1 MKKGVRIIN
10 VARGGVI
17 DEDALVKALDTGIV
31 AQAALDVF
39 TEEPP
44 AKDSKL
50 VQHENVIATPHLG
63 ASTKEAQEGVAIEI
77 AEAVVGALN
86 GELSATA
93 VNAPMVSPE
102 VLSELAPY
110 VVLAEKLGR
119 LAVQLVSG
127 GSGIQSIKVVYRSAR
142 GPDDLD
148 TRLLRAMITKGII
161 EPISNTIVN
170 LVNADYIAKQKGLRI
185 SEERVV
191 VDSSPELP
199 VESIQIQISHVE
211 SKFASAVSES
221 GQISIDGKV
230 KYGTPHLTC
239 VGSFGVDVSLE
250 GNLILCRQIDQPGM
264 IGLVGNILGEQN
276 VNVNY
281 MSVGRMSRRKKALM
295 AIGVDEEPNK
305 EALANIGAVP
315 AIEEF
320 VFLKL

>member
-1 MKKGVRIIN
+1 M
-10 VARGGVI
+10 
-17 DEDALVKALDTGIV
+17 
-31 AQAALDVF
+31 
-39 TEEPP
+39 
-44 AKDSKL
+44 
-50 VQHENVIATPHLG
+50 
-63 ASTKEAQEGVAIEI
+63 AIEI

-93 VNAPMVSPE
+93 VNAPMVAPE
-102 VLSELAPY
+102 VKKKLHFCELDLVLDISLIGRISRNLCFMCIFILLYQVLSELAPY
-110 VVLAEKLGR
+110 VALAEKLGR

-142 GPDDLD
+142 GPDNLD
-148 TRLLRAMITKGII
+148 TRLLRAMIIKGII

-170 LVNADYIAKQKGLRI
+170 LVNADYIAKQRGLRI
-185 SEERVV
+185 SEEKVA
-191 VDSSPELP
+191 VDSSLELP
-199 VESIQIQISHVE
+199 VESIQIQISNVE
-211 SKFASAVSES
+211 SKFASAVSE

-250 GNLILCRQIDQPGM
+250 GNLILCRQTDQPGM

-276 VNVNY
+276 VNVSF
-281 MSVGRMSRRKKALM
+281 MSVGRTSRRQKAIM

-305 EALANIGAVP
+305 EALDNIGAVS